1 MLRLTLLL
9 TASVFLLTACGGST
23 KFANPELSIKPVLE
37 PAPSKLAASCQDPVL
52 LPRALTQEETEAYW
66 TQDRA
71 NLIDCRDRKA
81 AEQGYYLKR
90 DGELTR

>member
-1 MLRLTLLL
+1 MRRLTLLL
-9 TASVFLLTACGGST
+9 TASAFLLTACGGST
-23 KFANPELSIKPVLE
+23 KFANPELSIKPVLTE
-37 PAPSKLAASCQDPVL
+37 APAKLAAPCQDPVL

-81 AEQGYYLKR
+81 AEQSYYLKR
-90 DGELTR
+90 DKAITE